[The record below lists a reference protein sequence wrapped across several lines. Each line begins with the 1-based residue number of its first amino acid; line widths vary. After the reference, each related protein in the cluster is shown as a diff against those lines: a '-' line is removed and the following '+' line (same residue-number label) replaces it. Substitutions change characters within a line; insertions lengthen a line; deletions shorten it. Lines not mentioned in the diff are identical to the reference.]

1 MMKDEVLT
9 LCRGRQNQEFEEI
22 KVSSNKI
29 NVTREAP
36 ANFLA
41 KIFSCSCVSAKTS
54 SKEINQMNS
63 KRSVASTLD
72 RK

>member
-9 LCRGRQNQEFEEI
+9 LCRGRQNVEFEEI

-29 NVTREAP
+29 NATRSTP
-36 ANFLA
+36 TNFLA
-41 KIFSCSCVSAKTS
+41 KLFSCNFASNKTS
-54 SKEINQMNS
+54 SKDNNQINS
-63 KRSVASTLD
+63 KRSVTSTLD